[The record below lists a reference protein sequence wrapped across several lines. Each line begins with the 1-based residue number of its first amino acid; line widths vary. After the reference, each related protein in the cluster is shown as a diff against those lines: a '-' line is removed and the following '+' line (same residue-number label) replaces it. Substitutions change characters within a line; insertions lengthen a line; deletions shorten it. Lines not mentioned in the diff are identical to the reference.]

1 MQKKFKLTNDCSHEY
16 IFSKSRLT
24 RYSINL
30 IHMLRNKK
38 IIPQFSIVYKI
49 CARKCLEFKASKLM
63 VKMGGRFSGSP
74 P

>member
-1 MQKKFKLTNDCSHEY
+1 
-16 IFSKSRLT
+16 
-24 RYSINL
+24 
-30 IHMLRNKK
+30 MLRNKK

-74 P
+74 PWGSALTYRTVGTGDAEGAIA